1 MNLIK
6 GWHLPDWDTH
16 YEGML
21 KEINGKWEYQHDT
34 RDFSLSHCNN
44 FDADAIDVGGNV
56 GFWSR
61 DLAKRFRFVH
71 AFEPHPDNQLAF
83 KTNMK
88 ETNYTLYSVAVSDKR
103 AGAVDL
109 YSSPDECGN
118 VSLNEWGVQTGNSIR
133 TLEQTQLTKTTVDVV
148 AIDDYNFTNIG
159 FMKVD
164 VQGNERNVVLGAE
177 HMLRNNDVTLV
188 LELPMNPGRKTY
200 EEEKKEHDTIVDI
213 LKEYGYEKKGQ
224 LRKEA
229 VFQKC

>member
-16 YEGML
+16 YEATL

-56 GFWSR
+56 GFWAR

-83 KTNMK
+83 NTNVV
-88 ETNYTLYSVAVSDKR
+88 ETNYTLYPVAVSKEKQSQ
-103 AGAVDL
+103 VDFF
-109 YSSPDECGN
+109 SSPDECGN
-118 VSLNEWGVQTGNSIR
+118 MSLNEWGVQTGNSLR
-133 TLEQTQLTKTTVDVV
+133 KLETTQLKTTKVDVV
-148 AIDDYNFTNIG
+148 TIDEYNFERVG

-177 HMLRNNDVTLV
+177 QTLKNNNITLV
-188 LELPMNPGRKTY
+188 LELPMNHGRKTY
-200 EEEKKEHDTIVDI
+200 EAEKKEHDTIVDI
-213 LKEYGYEKKGQ
+213 LKEWGYSKKGQ

-229 VFQKC
+229 VFRK